1 MFPGL
6 AYPEAPARSR
16 ISSLRRC
23 VPKSPHARGDPPA
36 DTLSASDQLSLG
48 KPAPPNGHPSF
59 PSPSTFPSWRKPCG
73 MKMAIAGEAAS
84 WERRAPARHECAWT
98 RPAPAG
104 RAGPQYTPAAS
115 QRSQRRLFILGG
127 APQVRE
133 EPV

>member
-6 AYPEAPARSR
+6 AYPEGPARSR

-73 MKMAIAGEAAS
+73 WHKSHLRTG
-84 WERRAPARHECAWT
+84 PARSMISPMEF
-98 RPAPAG
+98 RV
-104 RAGPQYTPAAS
+104 
-115 QRSQRRLFILGG
+115 RR
-127 APQVRE
+127 
-133 EPV
+133 